1 MPVLNIEGFNK
12 GVIYYA
18 AKVYVNQLRQGK
30 IYVDLKPVI
39 SLTIADFTMFKESE
53 KIITYF
59 AFKEWD
65 DSFVYPDRDLELFFV
80 ELPKFKK
87 QLADLES
94 ITDKWLDFMKHTDSL
109 EVVPESMEV
118 VPEINHAFTI
128 ANKANLTTEE
138 LQRLENQERFIL
150 DRRGAIAFSR
160 EEGKREGRKEGRE
173 EGKRELI
180 ISLVEGLLGKL
191 DINIK
196 EHFNQLSSRQLEQ
209 LSQAMLNFKNI
220 SI

>member
-1 MPVLNIEGFNK
+1 
-12 GVIYYA
+12 
-18 AKVYVNQLRQGK
+18 
-30 IYVDLKPVI
+30 
-39 SLTIADFTMFKESE
+39 MFKESE

-80 ELPKFKK
+80 GLPKLKK
-87 QLADLES
+87 KLADLES
-94 ITDKWLDFMKHTDSL
+94 ITDKWLDFMKHTNSW
-109 EVVPESMEV
+109 EIVPELMGV
-118 VPEINHAFTI
+118 GPEINHAFTI

-138 LQRLENQERFIL
+138 LQRLENQERFII

-160 EEGKREGRKEGRE
+160 EEGKREGREEGRE

-180 ISLVEGLLGKL
+180 ISLLEGLLGEL
-191 DINIK
+191 DLNTK
-196 EHFNQLSSRQLEQ
+196 ERFNQLSSMELEQ

-220 SI
+220 SDLVGWLDRTRNEE